1 MSTGGKTRL
10 FARLGGAGWAA
21 RGMSSPSTAA
31 PSCAACGSR
40 GISRWCARMGS
51 PSSPRRERIV
61 ARAACSSCRCA
72 SSRLAER
79 SSRSRADWAPREDAK
94 AAHEH
99 RGVSGR
105 RHGEPE
111 GRAALTDAR
120 RGEGPR
126 ARRGAGRLRRR
137 PGCVSTGGSAS
148 AWALS
153 GQCRSDQ
160 RCFRAHRRLRSH
172 LSKSS
177 PAGVGA
183 GGSGDH
189 WRRGSCSRAFWSR
202 DPANSVQFRP
212 RYIRRS
218 WASASCP
225 SKLLRSGD
233 EKRLLN
239 GGACALS
246 AHAIVQ
252 AGPLGDRE

>member
-21 RGMSSPSTAA
+21 RGISSPSTAA

-105 RHGEPE
+105 RQRKPAEWRRSQTRDAVKV
-111 GRAALTDAR
+111 RALAAVPGDS
-120 RGEGPR
+120 
-126 ARRGAGRLRRR
+126 GAGLGAQAQGAARQLGLRAEQR
-137 PGCVSTGGSAS
+137 
-148 AWALS
+148 
-153 GQCRSDQ
+153 RSDQ

-218 WASASCP
+218 
-225 SKLLRSGD
+225 
-233 EKRLLN
+233 
-239 GGACALS
+239 
-246 AHAIVQ
+246 
-252 AGPLGDRE
+252 